1 MASCWSEDVIS
12 SFRLSGNVIP
22 ELSGMTRSY
31 TSDFPQK
38 GITVIIS
45 SHILSEIQQ
54 TADYIGIIA
63 KGTVGFEGKLQE
75 QQDLEALFMKVVAKG
90 GNES

>member
-1 MASCWSEDVIS
+1 M
-12 SFRLSGNVIP
+12 
-22 ELSGMTRSY
+22 
-31 TSDFPQK
+31 
-38 GITVIIS
+38 IIS

-63 KGTVGFEGKLQE
+63 KGTVGFEGKPQE